1 MYIYHLQE
9 EFFKIISDFFY
20 VLDIIVE
27 LLNTSISGDE
37 GESLTICLSL
47 TNGILLYPLEVNVSG
62 SSKFYSLFIEYLNLR
77 KMCDRSNP
85 SNM

>member
-1 MYIYHLQE
+1 M
-9 EFFKIISDFFY
+9 
-20 VLDIIVE
+20 V

-77 KMCDRSNP
+77 KMCEGLILQICKRDLAANKQSLER
-85 SNM
+85 